1 MSFGNHMWFKDKS
14 IINIYKF
21 YFINQFYMVELGLK
35 FTSKYDIEL
44 FKVYYNKNLLNLFKH
59 PLSNYCQ
66 IVIKLPVNK

>member
-1 MSFGNHMWFKDKS
+1 
-14 IINIYKF
+14 
-21 YFINQFYMVELGLK
+21 MVELGLK